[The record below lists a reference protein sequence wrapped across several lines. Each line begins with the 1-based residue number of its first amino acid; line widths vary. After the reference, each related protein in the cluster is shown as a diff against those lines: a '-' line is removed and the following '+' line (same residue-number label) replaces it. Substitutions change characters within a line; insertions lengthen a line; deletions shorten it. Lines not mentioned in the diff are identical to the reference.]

1 MKISPRCRATFRACT
16 KAVHGA
22 SRGTD
27 ISCNVNAPLIRRSKY
42 KKGGSGRPFLWPLPL
57 HYRTQAR
64 HDLSEYRSR
73 EATKIVQ
80 E

>member
-1 MKISPRCRATFRACT
+1 MY
-16 KAVHGA
+16 
-22 SRGTD
+22 

-42 KKGGSGRPFLWPLPL
+42 KKGGLGRPFLWLLPL

-64 HDLSEYRSR
+64 QDLSENRSR